1 MIILLIILSVLII
14 QCSNEYSG
22 ESEKSETEFI
32 KDDAYTFVYE
42 ESETNIIKTNKT
54 KIAFK
59 ENKNKGN

>member
-1 MIILLIILSVLII
+1 MKKFILLLIILSVLII

-59 ENKNKGN
+59 